1 MEADLKKQIMAALSG
16 ITDPGL
22 GEDVVSLDMV
32 GDVTVAAGQV
42 AVTILLT
49 SPGSPARSQLET
61 DIRAALQALP
71 GVETVEVKFDTLV
84 KSGQQET
91 LPGVKHVITVGSG
104 KGGVG
109 KSTVAAN
116 LAAALALEGA
126 SVGLL
131 DADIYGPSQAKM
143 FGVEGKRL
151 MADEEKRILP
161 LSSHGVRVISIA
173 NLVEDGQALTW
184 RGPILHGTLTQMIN
198 QTLWGE
204 LDYLLVDMPP
214 GTGDVQLSLSQLV
227 PVTGAVLVTTPQEVA
242 MLDVRRAYSMLRK
255 THVPVL
261 GIIENMS
268 WYELPDGTRDQ
279 IFGAGGAVK
288 FAEAESIPL
297 LGQIPVR
304 TALREAGD
312 SGAPLVIQ
320 EPDGASSLLFRRT
333 ARQLAAR
340 ISDQSRMTLPV
351 MGG

>member
-1 MEADLKKQIMAALSG
+1 MEADLKKQIMAALAG
-16 ITDPGL
+16 IRDPGL
-22 GEDVVSLDMV
+22 GEDLVSLDMV
-32 GDVTVAAGQV
+32 AGVTADAGQ
-42 AVTILLT
+42 ATVTIVLT
-49 SPGSPARSQLET
+49 APGYPGRAQLEA
-61 DIRAALQALP
+61 DIRAALSGIP
-71 GVETVEVKFDTLV
+71 GVRSVEVTFDTLIR
-84 KSGQQET
+84 SGQQET
-91 LPGVKHVITVGSG
+91 LPGVKHVVTVGSG

-279 IFGAGGAVK
+279 IFGAGGAER
-288 FAEAESIPL
+288 FAEAEKIPL

-320 EPDGASSLLFRRT
+320 EPHGASSLLFRRT

>member
-1 MEADLKKQIMAALSG
+1 MNESTENSIMAALAQV
-16 ITDPGL
+16 TDPGL
-22 GEDVVSLDMV
+22 GQDLISLDMV
-32 GDVTVAAGQV
+32 RKVSVQAGRAAVTVV
-42 AVTILLT
+42 LT
-49 SPGSPARSQLET
+49 SPSSPHKSQLEEG
-61 DIRAALQALP
+61 IRGAALGVP
-71 GVETVEVKFDTLV
+71 GVTAADVSFEYLV
-84 KSGQQET
+84 QDVPQEA

-116 LAAALALEGA
+116 LAASLALEGA

-131 DADIYGPSQAKM
+131 DADIYGPSQSKM

-151 MADEEKRILP
+151 LADDEKRILP
-161 LSSHGVRVISIA
+161 LSSHGVRIISIA

-184 RGPILHGTLTQMIN
+184 RGPILHGTLTQMLN

-204 LDYLLVDMPP
+204 LDYLIVDMPP
-214 GTGDVQLSLSQLV
+214 GTGDVHLSLTQLV
-227 PVTGAVLVTTPQEVA
+227 TVSGAVLVTTPQEVA

-268 WYELPDGTRDQ
+268 WYELPDGQRDY
-279 IFGAGGAVK
+279 IFGQDGASR
-288 FAEAESIPL
+288 FAEAERIPL
-297 LGQIPVR
+297 LGQIPIR

-312 SGAPLVIQ
+312 GGAPLVIVD
-320 EPDGASSLLFRRT
+320 PGNPSSIQLRLS
-333 ARQLAAR
+333 ARQLAAQ
-340 ISDQSRMTLPV
+340 ISSQSRMTLPV